1 MRCSSGAVSFPGRS
15 KPVALHPAILRR
27 YEEQLLWLEHALGR
41 GVSAADAEAAEA
53 IRDLVETVTV
63 FRHPER
69 RCVAGNRRP
78 AKRADWPGS
87 LSEPGDRG
95 AGKGGSGGGT
105 RTPDPRIMIPVL

>member
-69 RCVAGNRRP
+69 RCVAVEIAGRLNALIGQEAYPNPVIGVRGKVVAGEGLEP
-78 AKRADWPGS
+78 PTPG
-87 LSEPGDRG
+87 L
-95 AGKGGSGGGT
+95 
-105 RTPDPRIMIPVL
+105 